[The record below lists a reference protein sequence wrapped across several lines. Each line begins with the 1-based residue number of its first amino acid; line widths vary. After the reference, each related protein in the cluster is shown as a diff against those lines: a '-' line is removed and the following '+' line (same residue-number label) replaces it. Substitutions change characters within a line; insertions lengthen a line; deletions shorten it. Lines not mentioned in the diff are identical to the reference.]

1 MSPEGY
7 RKCIRLMKLADRFQI
22 PVITFVDT
30 PGAYPGIGAEQR
42 GQASAIAHSIETSMA
57 LTVPNPPLFELY
69 IVWIIGCVIY
79 TWAAWTRGSFGML
92 ANYIALTLIDS
103 FGLYRIIIST

>member
-1 MSPEGY
+1 MNHIINTINWIKNDYKSYP
-7 RKCIRLMKLADRFQI
+7 IRFSVELIAWG
-22 PVITFVDT
+22 IT
-30 PGAYPGIGAEQR
+30 IGC
-42 GQASAIAHSIETSMA
+42 SVVMA

-69 IVWIIGCVIY
+69 IVWIIGCIMY

-103 FGLYRIIIST
+103 FGLYRIIISA

>member
-1 MSPEGY
+1 
-7 RKCIRLMKLADRFQI
+7 MKHIINTLNWVKKDYKSHPCRFAI
-22 PVITFVDT
+22 EFTAWLIT
-30 PGAYPGIGAEQR
+30 IGC
-42 GQASAIAHSIETSMA
+42 SIVMA

-69 IVWIIGCVIY
+69 IVWISGCAMY

-103 FGLYRIIIST
+103 FGLYRIIITG